1 MYKVYVD
8 GELLYHP
15 NMEEELS
22 LGRAKVKVELN
33 KAGSFDFTIYKTNR
47 NYASLK
53 KKKSI
58 ITVYNED
65 RRLFRGRVLNVK
77 KGFYNQ
83 LQVTCEG
90 ELAFLLDSTVRPYEF
105 KGSVEELFQF
115 YINSHNAQ
123 MDDEARKFKA
133 GRCTVTDPNDYIV
146 RANTGVNGYPKTLDE
161 MKEKLVEKLGGYL
174 WTREEPDGIY
184 IDYLEDF
191 ETMNSQTVEFAK
203 NLLDFEETIKGQD
216 IVTAIIP
223 LGAKLKDENGEE
235 VDERLTIS
243 SVNDGVDYV
252 YSPEAVEKYGY
263 IFETVTWDEVTLPE
277 NLLRKGK
284 EELQNHINLTRTI
297 ELQAVDLHNMN
308 LDIQSFGLGNY
319 TKVISK
325 PHDFNEMLLTRKLDI
340 NLLDPSDGSL
350 TLGDERVTFVDKQ
363 VETSNKINQTIKT
376 VEKITSDFAVNKEI
390 IDKRID
396 GVEKKLVLELNSN
409 FGMYQ
414 KISGSYVRPDYT
426 VTPLVIVPTV
436 KFKGAEIN
444 NQLQFIWKRK
454 VGDREGN
461 LADGESIS
469 NGVLTIQNN
478 LESDTIRYVCYVTYN
493 LSDNEKYV
501 ANGYLDFVRVADGEK
516 GDPGANGDSGE
527 DAIMLY
533 IDSSN
538 GTTFKNSDVATIFT
552 VSIYVGGLVIDNSE
566 KLKKVFG
573 EHAHLQWLVKK
584 HGDTEFTEI
593 PMDDP
598 RLNDNGFLFT
608 ITAKDI
614 RFKAVFNCELNI

>member
-1 MYKVYVD
+1 MYKCYLD
-8 GELLYHP
+8 GELLYTP
-15 NMEEELS
+15 ELDEYK
-22 LGRAKVKVELN
+22 LAAANLLVELN
-33 KAGSFDFTIYKTNR
+33 KTGSFKFTVYSDNSRYEFI
-47 NYASLK
+47 K
-53 KKKSI
+53 KRTSI
-58 ITVYNED
+58 VTVYNED

-161 MKEKLVEKLGGYL
+161 MKEKLVDKLGGYL

-235 VDERLTIS
+235 IDERLTIS

-363 VETSNKINQTIKT
+363 VEASNKINQTIKT
-376 VEKITSDFAVNKEI
+376 VEKITSDYEINKEKVE
-390 IDKRID
+390 KRI
-396 GVEKKLVLELNSN
+396 ESIENKLALELAANS
-409 FGMYQ
+409 GTYQ
-414 KISGSYVRPDYT
+414 KIASDGTVSPDYT
-426 VTPLVIVPTV
+426 KAPLSLTPVVRFKNVEV
-436 KFKGAEIN
+436 KDNLRI
-444 NQLQFIWKRK
+444 IWKRK
-454 VGDREGN
+454 VGTAEES
-461 LADGESIS
+461 LVDGETVT
-469 NGVLTIQNN
+469 NGVLTVKNN
-478 LESDTIRYVCYVTYN
+478 LNVDSVRYICYATYTV
-493 LSDNEKYV
+493 SETEKYV
-501 ANGYLDFVRVADGEK
+501 ANGYLDFVRVEDGEK
-516 GDPGANGDSGE
+516 GE
-527 DAIMLY
+527 DAVTLRIE
-533 IDSSN
+533 SSR
-538 GTTFKNSDVATIFT
+538 GTVFKNDQAAT
-552 VSIYVGGLVIDNSE
+552 VLSVVIYKGSE
-566 KLKKVFG
+566 RITDSATMKSVFG
-573 EHAHLQWLVKK
+573 NAAYLQWKWQRLDDESF
-584 HGDTEFTEI
+584 GI
-593 PMDDP
+593 ISAGDP
-598 RLNDNGFLFT
+598 RFGDNGFTFT
-608 ITAKDI
+608 LSPEDVDTKVT
-614 RFKAVFNCELNI
+614 FMCELIA

>member
-123 MDDEARKFKA
+123 MDEARKFKA

-184 IDYLEDF
+184 IDYLKDF
-191 ETMNSQTVEFAK
+191 ETMNSQTIEFAK

-235 VDERLTIS
+235 IDERLTIS

-363 VETSNKINQTIKT
+363 VEASNKINQTIKT
-376 VEKITSDFAVNKEI
+376 VEKITSDYEINKEKVE
-390 IDKRID
+390 KRI
-396 GVEKKLVLELNSN
+396 ESIENKLTLELAANS
-409 FGMYQ
+409 GTYQ
-414 KISGSYVRPDYT
+414 KIASDGTVSPDYT
-426 VTPLVIVPTV
+426 KAPLSLTPVVRFKNVEV
-436 KFKGAEIN
+436 KDNLRI
-444 NQLQFIWKRK
+444 IWKRK
-454 VGDREGN
+454 VGTAEES
-461 LADGESIS
+461 LVDGETVT
-469 NGVLTIQNN
+469 NGVLTVKNN
-478 LESDTIRYVCYVTYN
+478 LNVDSVRYICYATYTV
-493 LSDNEKYV
+493 SETEKYV
-501 ANGYLDFVRVADGEK
+501 ANGYLDFVRVRDGTEGSK
-516 GDPGANGDSGE
+516 GE

-593 PMDDP
+593 SMDDP

-614 RFKAVFNCELNI
+614 RFKAVFNCELDI

>member
-1 MYKVYVD
+1 MYKVYLD
-8 GELLYHP
+8 EKLLYHP
-15 NMEEELS
+15 NMEELS

-33 KAGSFDFTIYKTNR
+33 KAGSFDFTIYKANNR
-47 NYASLK
+47 YSDIK

-58 ITVYNED
+58 VTIYNED

-123 MDDEARKFKA
+123 MDEARKFKA

-235 VDERLTIS
+235 IDERLTIS

-263 IFETVTWDEVTLPE
+263 IFETVTWDNVALPE

-325 PHDFNEMLLTRKLDI
+325 PHGFNEMLLTRKLDI

-363 VETSNKINQTIKT
+363 VEASNKINQTIKT
-376 VEKITSDFAVNKEI
+376 VEKITSDYEINKEKVE
-390 IDKRID
+390 KRI
-396 GVEKKLVLELNSN
+396 ESIENKLTLELTANS
-409 FGMYQ
+409 GTYQ
-414 KISGSYVRPDYT
+414 KIASDGTVSPDYT
-426 VTPLVIVPTV
+426 KTPLSLTPVVRFKNVEV
-436 KFKGAEIN
+436 KDNLRI
-444 NQLQFIWKRK
+444 IWKRK
-454 VGDREGN
+454 AGTAEES
-461 LADGESIS
+461 LADGETVMD
-469 NGVLTIQNN
+469 GVLTVKNN
-478 LESDTIRYVCYVTYN
+478 LNVDSVRYICYATYTV
-493 LSDNEKYV
+493 SETEKYV
-501 ANGYLDFVRVADGEK
+501 ANGYLDFVRVRDGTEGSK
-516 GDPGANGDSGE
+516 GE

-566 KLKKVFG
+566 KLKKAFG

-584 HGDTEFTEI
+584 RGDTEFTEI

-614 RFKAVFNCELNI
+614 RFKAVFKCELDI

>member
-123 MDDEARKFKA
+123 MDEARKFKA

-184 IDYLEDF
+184 IDYLKDF
-191 ETMNSQTVEFAK
+191 ETMNSQTIEFAK

-235 VDERLTIS
+235 IDERLTIS

-363 VETSNKINQTIKT
+363 VEASNKINQTIKT
-376 VEKITSDFAVNKEI
+376 VEKITSDYEINKEKVE
-390 IDKRID
+390 KRI
-396 GVEKKLVLELNSN
+396 ESIENKLALELAANS
-409 FGMYQ
+409 GTYQ
-414 KISGSYVRPDYT
+414 KIASDGTVSPDYT
-426 VTPLVIVPTV
+426 KAPLSLTPVVRFKNVEV
-436 KFKGAEIN
+436 KDNLRI
-444 NQLQFIWKRK
+444 IWKRK
-454 VGDREGN
+454 VGTAEES
-461 LADGESIS
+461 LVDGETVT
-469 NGVLTIQNN
+469 NGVLTVKNN
-478 LESDTIRYVCYVTYN
+478 LNVDSVRYICYATYTV
-493 LSDNEKYV
+493 SETEKYV
-501 ANGYLDFVRVADGEK
+501 ANGYLDFVRVEDGEK
-516 GDPGANGDSGE
+516 GE
-527 DAIMLY
+527 DAVTLRIE
-533 IDSSN
+533 SSR
-538 GTTFKNSDVATIFT
+538 GTVFKNDQAAT
-552 VSIYVGGLVIDNSE
+552 VLSVVIYKGSE
-566 KLKKVFG
+566 RITDSATMKSVFG
-573 EHAHLQWLVKK
+573 NAAYLQWKWQRLDDESF
-584 HGDTEFTEI
+584 GI
-593 PMDDP
+593 ISAGDP
-598 RLNDNGFLFT
+598 RFGDNGFTFT
-608 ITAKDI
+608 LSPEDVDTKVT
-614 RFKAVFNCELNI
+614 FMCELIA

>member
-1 MYKVYVD
+1 MYKVYLD
-8 GELLYHP
+8 EKLLYHP
-15 NMEEELS
+15 NMEELS

-33 KAGSFDFTIYKTNR
+33 KAGSFDFTIYKANNR
-47 NYASLK
+47 YSDIK

-58 ITVYNED
+58 VTIYNED

-123 MDDEARKFKA
+123 MDEARKFKA

-235 VDERLTIS
+235 IDERLTIS

-363 VETSNKINQTIKT
+363 VEASNKINQTIKT
-376 VEKITSDFAVNKEI
+376 VEKITSDYEINKE
-390 IDKRID
+390 K
-396 GVEKKLVLELNSN
+396 VEKWIESIENKLTLELTANS
-409 FGMYQ
+409 GTYQ
-414 KISGSYVRPDYT
+414 KIASDGTVSPDYT
-426 VTPLVIVPTV
+426 KTPLSLTPVVRFKNVEV
-436 KFKGAEIN
+436 KDNLRI
-444 NQLQFIWKRK
+444 IWKRK
-454 VGDREGN
+454 AGTAEES
-461 LADGESIS
+461 LADGETVMD
-469 NGVLTIQNN
+469 GVLTVKNN
-478 LESDTIRYVCYVTYN
+478 LNVDSVRYICYATYTV
-493 LSDNEKYV
+493 SETEKYV
-501 ANGYLDFVRVADGEK
+501 ANGYLDFVRVRDGTEGSK
-516 GDPGANGDSGE
+516 GE

-566 KLKKVFG
+566 KLKKAFG

-584 HGDTEFTEI
+584 RGDTEFTEI

-614 RFKAVFNCELNI
+614 RFKAVFKCELDI

>member
-1 MYKVYVD
+1 MYKAYVD

-58 ITVYNED
+58 VTVYNED

-123 MDDEARKFKA
+123 MDEARKFKA

-235 VDERLTIS
+235 IDERLTIS

-363 VETSNKINQTIKT
+363 VEASNKINQTIKT
-376 VEKITSDFAVNKEI
+376 VEKITSDYEINKEKVE
-390 IDKRID
+390 KRI
-396 GVEKKLVLELNSN
+396 ESIENKLTLELAANS
-409 FGMYQ
+409 GTYQ
-414 KISGSYVRPDYT
+414 KIASDGTVSPDYT
-426 VTPLVIVPTV
+426 KTPLSLTPVVR
-436 KFKGAEIN
+436 FKNVEVEDNLRI
-444 NQLQFIWKRK
+444 IWKRK
-454 VGDREGN
+454 AGTAEES
-461 LADGESIS
+461 LADGETVMD
-469 NGVLTIQNN
+469 GVLTVKNN
-478 LESDTIRYVCYVTYN
+478 LNVDSVRYICYATYTV
-493 LSDNEKYV
+493 SETEKYV
-501 ANGYLDFVRVADGEK
+501 ANGYLDFVRVRDGTEGSK
-516 GDPGANGDSGE
+516 GE

-584 HGDTEFTEI
+584 RGDTEFTEI